1 MSIPDGRLGVYVHFP
16 YCTRRCPYC
25 DFNVTVRPVEHERYR
40 DGVLAELAVR
50 STDFAGRRP
59 ALSVYF
65 GGGTPGL
72 WRPDCIE
79 AVIEGVRQHLGL
91 AQAAERAVA
100 KQSEPAKEPASVAER
115 RGNPLG
121 SLTFSAAEAA
131 EITVECNPEDVT
143 REHLAGLR
151 AAGVTRISL
160 GTQSFDDAQLV
171 RLGRQHDAATNR
183 RAVEAV
189 HAVGFPGLSLDL
201 IYGGFGQS
209 RAQALADVAAAAALA
224 PTHLSAYQLTI
235 ESGTPFGAR
244 AARGEALTGPDD
256 DLADLFEAV
265 REAAGAAG
273 YLPYEISNF
282 ARPGHEAVHNSLY
295 WTFAEYVALGAG
307 AHGFR
312 KRSDGTAV
320 RWENARPL
328 ARYLAGALAGT
339 PAEQSSDVIDA
350 DTLLEERLFTGLRL
364 EAGLPIDGAL
374 EARFGAAARRQA
386 EAGLLVCSPTHWRT
400 TPRGRLLLN
409 RVVLAMVDAPG

>member
-40 DGVLAELAVR
+40 DAVLAELAVR

-91 AQAAERAVA
+91 AQAAEV
-100 KQSEPAKEPASVAER
+100 
-115 RGNPLG
+115 
-121 SLTFSAAEAA
+121 
-131 EITVECNPEDVT
+131 TVECNPEDVT

-160 GTQSFDDAQLV
+160 GTQSFDDAQLL

>member
-91 AQAAERAVA
+91 AQAAEV
-100 KQSEPAKEPASVAER
+100 
-115 RGNPLG
+115 
-121 SLTFSAAEAA
+121 
-131 EITVECNPEDVT
+131 TVECNPEDVT

-160 GTQSFDDAQLV
+160 GTQSFDDAQLL

-386 EAGLLVCSPTHWRT
+386 EQGLLVCTPTHWRT

-409 RVVLAMVDAPG
+409 RVVLAMVDG

>member
-91 AQAAERAVA
+91 AQ
-100 KQSEPAKEPASVAER
+100 
-115 RGNPLG
+115 G
-121 SLTFSAAEAA
+121 A

-160 GTQSFDDAQLV
+160 GTQSFDDAQLL

-189 HAVGFPGLSLDL
+189 HAVGFAGLSLDL

-209 RAQALADVAAAAALA
+209 RAEALADVAAAAALA